1 MNKRNRCH
9 SLVIAV
15 ATLFPFAQW
24 LVSPAYSQA
33 PFYQGK
39 TITII
44 QGRGP
49 GGAGDMRVRAVAQF
63 LPKYLPG
70 NPAIIFEYM
79 PGGGGMKAANHLY
92 TSVRPDGLT
101 IASVSS
107 GLMSNAILGNK
118 AAKYRVDKFHYLG
131 AADAG
136 GHYIFYTRKD
146 LGVSNLDKLR
156 AASGIR
162 IGAQA
167 VGHSNYNIARLL
179 AYLIPLKDPKFVT
192 GYASPEIDAAILR
205 GELDSRFN
213 QSYSLMKN
221 NPEWVEKGLMDLH
234 ITLETI
240 KGDKNPRFANLPEL
254 ESFAKNDRER
264 QLVDLQRSFRATGSP
279 LILAPDTPGEQ
290 VKILQ
295 QAMNKVFADPQFPAY
310 FKKTVGDDPEIV
322 MPEVM
327 DKAVKDLRRSPE
339 VVAVLKKLAGPDP
352 LPARMK

>member
-1 MNKRNRCH
+1 MNKWNRCYF
-9 SLVIAV
+9 LVIAV
-15 ATLFPFAQW
+15 ATLLPFAPW
-24 LVSPAYSQA
+24 LLSPAYSQA

-39 TITII
+39 TLTII

-49 GGAGDMRVRAVAQF
+49 GGAGDMRARAVAQF

-79 PGGGGMKAANHLY
+79 TGGGGMKAANHLY
-92 TSVRPDGLT
+92 SLPRPDGLT

-107 GLMSNAILGNK
+107 GLMSSAILGNK
-118 AAKYRVDKFHYLG
+118 AVKYQVDRFHYLG
-131 AADAG
+131 AGDAG
-136 GHYIFYTRKD
+136 GHYIFYTRKE
-146 LGVSNLDKLR
+146 LGVNNLAKLR
-156 AASGIR
+156 ATAGIR

-179 AYLIPLKDPKFVT
+179 AYLVPLKDPKFVT

-213 QSYSLMKN
+213 QSYSLVKN

-240 KGDKNPRFANLPEL
+240 KGDKNPRFAKVPEL
-254 ESFAKNDRER
+254 ETFAQNDRER
-264 QLVDLQRSFRATGSP
+264 ELINLQRSFRVTGSP
-279 LILAPDTPGEQ
+279 LILAPGTPKEQ
-290 VKILQ
+290 VALLQ
-295 QAMNKVFADPQFPAY
+295 QAMNKVFTDPEFPAY

-322 MPEVM
+322 LPEMM

-339 VVAVLKKLAGPDP
+339 VVEVLKTLAGPDP
-352 LPARMK
+352 LPARLK

>member
-1 MNKRNRCH
+1 MNKKNWCH
-9 SLVIAV
+9 FLVIAV
-15 ATLFPFAQW
+15 ATLFPFAPW
-24 LVSPAYSQA
+24 LVSPACSQT

-49 GGAGDMRVRAVAQF
+49 GGAGDMRARAVAQF

-92 TSVRPDGLT
+92 TSARPDGLT

-118 AAKYRVDKFHYLG
+118 AAKYQVDKFHYLG

-167 VGHSNYNIARLL
+167 VGHSSQVPPAKPEAWRLL
-179 AYLIPLKDPKFVT
+179 APQRGHFANGKIK
-192 GYASPEIDAAILR
+192 ILR
-205 GELDSRFN
+205 TS
-213 QSYSLMKN
+213 
-221 NPEWVEKGLMDLH
+221 
-234 ITLETI
+234 
-240 KGDKNPRFANLPEL
+240 
-254 ESFAKNDRER
+254 
-264 QLVDLQRSFRATGSP
+264 
-279 LILAPDTPGEQ
+279 IL
-290 VKILQ
+290 
-295 QAMNKVFADPQFPAY
+295 
-310 FKKTVGDDPEIV
+310 
-322 MPEVM
+322 
-327 DKAVKDLRRSPE
+327 
-339 VVAVLKKLAGPDP
+339 
-352 LPARMK
+352 